1 MKLKENAVKAAKDL
15 RRRLFELED
24 LIGDWLR
31 MMETHK

>member
-1 MKLKENAVKAAKDL
+1 MIQKVDAVKAAKEL

-31 MMETHK
+31 MMETHE